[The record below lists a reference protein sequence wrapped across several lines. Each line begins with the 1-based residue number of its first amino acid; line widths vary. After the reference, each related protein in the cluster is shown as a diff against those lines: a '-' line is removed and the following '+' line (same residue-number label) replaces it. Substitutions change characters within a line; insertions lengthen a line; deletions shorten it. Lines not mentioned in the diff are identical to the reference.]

1 MIYLM
6 VSILAIMGLIL
17 GSFAGASVWR
27 LRARQLVQDKAAGEE
42 YDKNELKRL
51 IPLTKTSFKT
61 DRSRCLHCNTSLQW
75 YDLLPLVSWISTK
88 GRCRYCKKS
97 IGVFEPII
105 EAGTAMLLASF
116 YVYWAQVA
124 MLDIGLLFIVW
135 IVTLILL
142 VILFAYDAK
151 WFLLPDVIMFP
162 FIALSFIISLQSILV
177 SDNGVQSIVNTAG
190 SVAIFSG
197 LYLILWLI
205 SRGAWIGFGDVKLG
219 LGLGLLLGD
228 WKLAFLALFLS
239 NLIGLG
245 AVLPGLVSKKLS
257 SKAHI
262 PFGPFMILGFLVT
275 LYFGIGIYN
284 WYEVSLPYLIT
295 LML

>member
-1 MIYLM
+1 M
-6 VSILAIMGLIL
+6 VSVLALLGLIL

-27 LRARQLVQDKAAGEE
+27 LRARQLVEDKAEGEE
-42 YDKNELKRL
+42 YDKKELKRL
-51 IPLTKTSFKT
+51 VPLTKTSFKT
-61 DRSRCLHCNTSLQW
+61 DRSRCLHCNVSLQW
-75 YDLLPLVSWISTK
+75 YDLLPLVSWISMGGK
-88 GRCRYCKKS
+88 CRYCKKS

-105 EAGTAMLLASF
+105 EVGTAALLVSF
-116 YVYWAQVA
+116 YLYWVQVA
-124 MLDIGLLFIVW
+124 MLDVGLLFIVW
-135 IVTLILL
+135 IIALVLL

-162 FIALSFIISLQSILV
+162 FIGLSLIISFQAILV
-177 SDNGVQSIVNTAG
+177 SENGLQSVASTAG

-197 LYLILWLI
+197 LYLVLWLV

-245 AVLPGLVSKKLS
+245 AVLPGLLSKKLS

-275 LYFGIGIYN
+275 LYFGVSIYN